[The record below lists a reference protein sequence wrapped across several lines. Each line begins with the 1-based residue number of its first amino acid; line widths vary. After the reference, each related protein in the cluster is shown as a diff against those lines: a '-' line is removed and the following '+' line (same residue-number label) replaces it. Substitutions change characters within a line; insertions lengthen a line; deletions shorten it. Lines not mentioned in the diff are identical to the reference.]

1 MIFSHAFVEFLCVN
15 EYVYAIDMSKIL
27 SIGHI
32 FYIELGKESSI
43 FPLNASNA
51 VQVMALETLQLNNG
65 AATF

>member
-1 MIFSHAFVEFLCVN
+1 VN

-32 FYIELGKESSI
+32 FYIDLGKESSI
-43 FPLNASNA
+43 SPLNASNA

>member
-1 MIFSHAFVEFLCVN
+1 VN